1 MKAGNLD
8 RSDEK
13 RQVVQMMKEAAFP
26 LLEGLREIEDLR
38 ARFKEITAEAV
49 KVLTQRLAT
58 EIKRQENVKASL
70 ATARD
75 EGELL
80 RRQEQ
85 DLAEERG
92 VLVET
97 CCNIQP
103 NRSLAK
109 DIESFSSLHSEY
121 ETAKQQ
127 YGVLLNLLDNYE
139 GITYSRMSELEP
151 TKLYV
156 SMKDSSLRVV
166 EGLPREGSCS
176 DVISFWDLID
186 QR

>member
-8 RSDEK
+8 RPDEK

-26 LLEGLREIEDLR
+26 LLEGLREIEELR
-38 ARFKEITAEAV
+38 ARVKEITAEAV
-49 KVLTQRLAT
+49 KVITQRHAN
-58 EIKRQENVKASL
+58 EIKRRDNVEASL
-70 ATARD
+70 ATARE

-80 RRQEQ
+80 RRQER
-85 DLAEERG
+85 DLTEERG

-97 CCNIQP
+97 SCNIQP

-109 DIESFSSLHSEY
+109 EIESFSSLQSEY
-121 ETAKQQ
+121 ETAKQKQ
-127 YGVLLNLLDNYE
+127 VELQNLLANYE

-156 SMKDSSLRVV
+156 LMKDSSLRVV
-166 EGLPREGSCS
+166 EGLPREGSYS